1 MFDFRQLRYF
11 IAVADEMSFTRAA
24 QRLHISQPPLSQQI
38 QALEQHLGVRLL
50 DRDKRNMALTEPGR
64 VFLQQA
70 REILAK
76 ADEARQRVAEAAA
89 GFTGQLRLA
98 YTVSVSFHPALPQTL
113 LRHAVLAPKVQVQL
127 SELNTEQQYHAL
139 LTRQIDVGF
148 VRAAPGPA
156 VDARAI
162 QLEVLDQERLL
173 LALPSGH
180 PLATRNSL
188 QMSDVAGQPFVVQP
202 RELAVTFH
210 DRLVQLA
217 AQAGFYPLIRQQAQQ
232 VNGLLALVAAGIGLA
247 LLPASVRAVQLAGV
261 RYVPLSDPDA
271 WLPLAVACRADDPS
285 PSLRL
290 FLSALA
296 THETELA

>member
-11 IAVADEMSFTRAA
+11 IAVADELSFTRAA

-50 DRDKRNMALTEPGR
+50 ERDKRNVALTEPGR

-76 ADEARQRVAEAAA
+76 ADEARQLVAEAAA
-89 GFTGQLRLA
+89 GFTGHLRLA

-113 LRHAVLAPKVQVQL
+113 LRHAALAPQVQVQL

-139 LTRQIDVGF
+139 LARQIDVGF

-162 QLEVLDQERLL
+162 KLDVLDQERLL

-180 PLATRNSL
+180 PLAARDSL
-188 QMSDVAGQPFVVQP
+188 QMSEVAGQPFVVQP

-217 AQAGFYPLIRQQAQQ
+217 AQAGFYPSIRQQAQQ

-247 LLPASVRAVQLAGV
+247 LLPASVRAVQLPGV
-261 RYVPLSDPDA
+261 SYVSLSDSEA
-271 WLPLAVACRADDPS
+271 WLPLAVAYRAEDPS

-296 THETELA
+296 TKWD